1 MPVDLLIV
9 GAGFAGLYML
19 HVARGRGLAAR
30 VIEAAAGVGGTWH
43 HNRYPGARVDIQS
56 MEYSFGFSEELQQEW
71 CWSERYAGQPE
82 LLRYANHV
90 ADRFNL
96 RDGIQFN
103 TRLTGAVFDE
113 AANRWLAEAESSGG
127 GVGAVGRS
135 GGSVVSSGSNGSQ
148 SWSARFLVMAS
159 GPLSKPNT
167 PAFKGLETFAGPAYH
182 TARWPQEKVDF
193 TGKRVG
199 VIGTGSS
206 AIQAIPQIAQQASE
220 LTVFQRTA
228 AYCVPAHNAP
238 LDAAFEARIKADYPG
253 FRARNRRM
261 HGGFGSELPP
271 NPVSARAASPEA
283 LEAAFEARWRIG
295 GFALLG
301 AFNDLLLNEKSN
313 ALAAEF
319 VRQKIRASVHDPE
332 IARLLCPTQ
341 TIGCKR
347 LGVDTG
353 YYETYNRPN
362 VKLVDV
368 SVHPIDEI
376 TPTGLKT
383 GGHDYAFDALVLATG
398 FDAMTGT
405 LMALDLRGRGGLS
418 IQQKWR
424 SGPLNCLGLT
434 IAGFPNLFNIA
445 GPGSTSAF
453 TNVIVSIEHHVN
465 WIADCIAHL
474 DARGHAT
481 IEPTE
486 PSEAAWVAH
495 VNAAAARTVYLTCNS
510 WYLGANIPGKP
521 RMFMPLVGFPAY
533 ADKCATVAAKG
544 YEGFVLG

>member
-1 MPVDLLIV
+1 MSERKITTAVDVLIV

-19 HVARGRGLAAR
+19 HTARRRGLTAR
-30 VIEAAAGVGGTWH
+30 VIEAAAGVGGTWC

-56 MEYSFGFSEELQQEW
+56 MEYSFGFSHELQQEW
-71 CWSERYAGQPE
+71 RWTERYAGQPE

-90 ADRFNL
+90 ADRFEL
-96 RDGIQFN
+96 RDGIQLN

-113 AANRWLAEAESSGG
+113 MANRWLAEAQSSD
-127 GVGAVGRS
+127 V
-135 GGSVVSSGSNGSQ
+135 SQ

-167 PAFKGLETFAGPAYH
+167 PAFKGLETFAGSALH
-182 TARWPQEKVDF
+182 TARWPLDTVDF
-193 TGKRVG
+193 TGKRVA

-206 AIQAIPQIAQQASE
+206 AIQAIPQIAQKAAA

-228 AYCVPAHNAP
+228 AYCVPAHNGP
-238 LDAAFEARIKADYPG
+238 LDAEFEARIKADYPG

-261 HGGFGSELPP
+261 NGGFGSELPP
-271 NPVSARAASPEA
+271 NPVSALAASPEER
-283 LEAAFEARWRIG
+283 EAAFEARWRIG

-301 AFNDLLLNEKSN
+301 AFNDLLLNEDSN

-319 VRQKIRASVHDPE
+319 VRKKIRAIVHDPE
-332 IARLLCPTQ
+332 TSRLLSPKQ

-353 YYETYNRPN
+353 YYQTYNKPN

-368 SVHPIDEI
+368 SVNPIDEI

-383 GGHDYAFDALVLATG
+383 GGQDYAFDALVLATG

-418 IQQKWR
+418 IQQKWCA
-424 SGPLNCLGLT
+424 GPLNCLGLT
-434 IAGFPNLFNIA
+434 IAGFPNLFNVA

-474 DARGHAT
+474 DANGHAT

-495 VNAAAARTVYLTCNS
+495 VNAAAARTVFLTCNS

-533 ADKCATVAAKG
+533 ADKCAEVAANG
-544 YEGFVLG
+544 YEGFVLE

>member
-1 MPVDLLIV
+1 MKSNSELPEVDVLIT

-19 HVARGRGLAAR
+19 HRARALGLNAR
-30 VIEAAAGVGGTWH
+30 VIEAAGGVGGTWY

-56 MEYSFGFSEELQQEW
+56 MEYSFAFSDALQQEW
-71 CWSERYAGQPE
+71 HWTERYAGQAE

-90 ADRFNL
+90 ADRFAL
-96 RDGIQFN
+96 RDGIQLN
-103 TRLTGAVFDE
+103 TRLAGAVFDE
-113 AANRWLAEAESSGG
+113 SANRWLATADTGD
-127 GVGAVGRS
+127 
-135 GGSVVSSGSNGSQ
+135 GSE

-167 PAFKGLETFAGPAYH
+167 PAFKGLEMFAGPVLH
-182 TARWPQEKVDF
+182 TARWPQDPVDF
-193 TGKRVG
+193 SGMRVG
-199 VIGTGSS
+199 IIGTGSS
-206 AIQAIPQIAQQASE
+206 AIQAIPQIAQQAAE

-228 AYCVPAHNAP
+228 AYCVPAHNGP
-238 LDAAFEARIKADYPG
+238 LSVEFEARIKADYAG

-271 NPVSARAASPEA
+271 NPVSALAASPEQR
-283 LEAAFEARWRIG
+283 EAAFEARWRIG

-301 AFNDLLLNEKSN
+301 AFNDLLLNEHSN

-319 VRQKIRASVHDPE
+319 VRQKIRATVHDPE
-332 IARLLCPTQ
+332 VAGLLCPKQ

-353 YYETYNRPN
+353 YYETYNRSN

-368 SVHPIDEI
+368 SVNPIDEI
-376 TPTGLKT
+376 TPSGLKT
-383 GGHDYAFDALVLATG
+383 GGQDYAFDALVLATG

-418 IQQKWR
+418 IQQKWCA
-424 SGPLNCLGLT
+424 GPLNSLGLT

-486 PSEAAWVAH
+486 PSETAWVAH
-495 VNAAAARTVYLTCNS
+495 VNAAAARTVFLTCNS

-533 ADKCATVAAKG
+533 ADKCAQVAAKG

>member
-1 MPVDLLIV
+1 MSERKIPTAVDVLIV

-19 HVARGRGLAAR
+19 HTARRRGLTAR
-30 VIEAAAGVGGTWH
+30 VIEAAGGVGGTWY

-56 MEYSFGFSEELQQEW
+56 MEYSFGFSPELQQEW
-71 CWSERYAGQPE
+71 HWTERYAAQPE

-90 ADRFNL
+90 ADRLEL
-96 RDGIQFN
+96 RDGIQLN

-113 AANRWLAEAESSGG
+113 AANRWLAVADSGE
-127 GVGAVGRS
+127 
-135 GGSVVSSGSNGSQ
+135 GSQ

-228 AYCVPAHNAP
+228 AYCAPAHNAP

-271 NPVSARAASPEA
+271 NPVSALAASPEA

-301 AFNDLLLNEKSN
+301 AFNDLLLNENSN

-319 VRQKIRASVHDPE
+319 VRKKIHATVHDSE

-347 LGVDTG
+347 MGVDTG

-533 ADKCATVAAKG
+533 ADKCAAVAAKG

>member
-1 MPVDLLIV
+1 MKANSELPEVDVLIT

-19 HVARGRGLAAR
+19 HRARALGLSAR
-30 VIEAAAGVGGTWH
+30 VIEAAGGVGGTWYY
-43 HNRYPGARVDIQS
+43 NRYPGARVDIQS
-56 MEYSFGFSEELQQEW
+56 MEYSFGFSDALQQEW
-71 CWSERYAGQPE
+71 HWTERYAGQAE

-90 ADRFNL
+90 ADRFAL
-96 RDGIQFN
+96 RDGIQLN

-113 AANRWLAEAESSGG
+113 SANRWLATADTGD
-127 GVGAVGRS
+127 
-135 GGSVVSSGSNGSQ
+135 GSE

-167 PAFKGLETFAGPAYH
+167 PAFKGLEMFAGPVLH
-182 TARWPQEKVDF
+182 TARWPQEPVDF
-193 TGKRVG
+193 SGMRVG
-199 VIGTGSS
+199 IIGTGSS
-206 AIQAIPQIAQQASE
+206 AIQAIPQIAQQAAE

-228 AYCVPAHNAP
+228 AYCVPAHNGP
-238 LDAAFEARIKADYPG
+238 LNVEFEARIKADYAG

-271 NPVSARAASPEA
+271 NPVSALAASPEQR
-283 LEAAFEARWRIG
+283 EAAFEARWHVG

-301 AFNDLLLNEKSN
+301 AFNDLLLNENSN

-319 VRQKIRASVHDPE
+319 VRQKIRASVNDPE
-332 IARLLCPTQ
+332 VARLLCPKQ

-353 YYETYNRPN
+353 YYETFNRLN

-368 SVHPIDEI
+368 SVNPIDEI
-376 TPTGLKT
+376 TPSGLKT
-383 GGHDYAFDALVLATG
+383 GGQDYAFDALVLATG

-405 LMALDLRGRGGLS
+405 LMALDLRGRGGLNGMT

-424 SGPLNCLGLT
+424 AGPLNCLGLT

-465 WIADCIAHL
+465 WIADCIAYL
-474 DARGHAT
+474 DANGHAT

-486 PSEAAWVAH
+486 PSETAWVAH
-495 VNAAAARTVYLTCNS
+495 VNAAAARTVFLTCNS

-533 ADKCATVAAKG
+533 ADKCAQVAVNG